1 MKACV
6 LRLRADR
13 LRRFQPTIAIIR
25 WITIPGGPPLINITG
40 DDSFAIDR
48 KIRGGRHR
56 GHRRVRFRAHIR
68 TPLPPLP
75 PLPLPARRSCRL
87 LGCVRARVCV
97 CGGASSSSRGG
108 WRRRRRRKGAR
119 NLSGDSRETGINGQ
133 LHKYNV

>member
-97 CGGASSSSRGG
+97 EERV
-108 WRRRRRRKGAR
+108 RRRGVV
-119 NLSGDSRETGINGQ
+119 GGGGGGGRELAICQVTAER
-133 LHKYNV
+133 LE

>member
-75 PLPLPARRSCRL
+75 PPASCASIVPSARL
-87 LGCVRARVCV
+87 CARACV